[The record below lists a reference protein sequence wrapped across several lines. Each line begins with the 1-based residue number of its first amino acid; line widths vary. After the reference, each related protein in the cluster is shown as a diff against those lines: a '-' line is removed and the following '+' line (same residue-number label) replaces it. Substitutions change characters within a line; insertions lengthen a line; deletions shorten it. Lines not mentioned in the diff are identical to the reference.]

1 MKRNEILGEHKKGTK
16 AVKYNKKPKD
26 HAAEFSKAKEKLAPV
41 KPMEGYNP
49 NSAGAEHR
57 RKLDQSHAADLKA
70 RAEAP
75 DATERD
81 QQRYQNYLDKK
92 EQMAN
97 DYNDRME
104 RESVAQEG
112 HRDYDDNRTGF
123 GDQGKREFKRR
134 EMEHELGHETNNY
147 AVAID
152 GRTWK
157 VFASKNHA
165 QAVAR
170 SLQNKGKK
178 ATVHET
184 GAEPTAE
191 AMGADMGKITKVDPA
206 TKKAT
211 LTKPDGTSMEVD
223 STALKPTPDGKMS
236 MDTPDT
242 DELKTGTAVVSSEG
256 MDSPPPTDS
265 TSPIHGGQD
274 NVDLRRLRELAG
286 QPAALTPPE
295 DDGEYDAID
304 SVDSFNA
311 FAQKQGAAA
320 GLNPEQTAEL
330 QKMVVAEPDG
340 SIDMEAT
347 MVNAVKGLADMV
359 VQLLELFTTWLGM
372 LEKAK
377 ADPAQWSAFTPEE
390 QKSIDDAINEMK
402 AMLPG
407 LQAEAKKM
415 PGLQA
420 ELDQV
425 VAANKASGKTMRI
438 PAKTPAPAAP
448 PVEEGTEAGKDL
460 GNGFTLTTTE
470 FGGKTVPAVFDSQDN
485 AYWIE
490 NNTGLRNYGMSSHIQ
505 IKNGKAAGK
514 MPARQTAAAMK
525 AAGWEMGQPGQ
536 REPSPADTSASEP
549 FVPKDYQTKEPL
561 KKGPDGKWYNSKGE
575 ERDNLHGGPVIN
587 GAAMF
592 RSMTPRPPTQE
603 SAELTAMLRI
613 AGLR

>member
-16 AVKYNKKPKD
+16 AVKYNKKPTD
-26 HAAEFSKAKEKLAPV
+26 HSAEYGKAKEKLAPV

-49 NSAGAEHR
+49 NSVGAEHR

-70 RAEAP
+70 RAEGP

-81 QQRYQNYLDKK
+81 HQRYQNYLDKK

-112 HRDYDDNRTGF
+112 HRDSRDSYQRDYDFSQSGF

-236 MDTPDT
+236 IDTPDT
-242 DELKTGTAVVSSEG
+242 DELKAGTPVVSTED
-256 MDSPPPTDS
+256 MTAPTTDS
-265 TSPIHGGQD
+265 ESPINGD
-274 NVDLRRLRELAG
+274 EENADLRRLRELAG
-286 QPAALTPPE
+286 QEELGERVTPIASHPEYKEAESSFGMAQGIMKAVKMMNPTFGPWGGKLT
-295 DDGEYDAID
+295 A
-304 SVDSFNA
+304 VN
-311 FAQKQGAAA
+311 AA
-320 GLNPEQTAEL
+320 GETVGVWDKGAWNGKNSQLMHDAQQAADASPEAQ
-330 QKMVVAEPDG
+330 
-340 SIDMEAT
+340 
-347 MVNAVKGLADMV
+347 ADR
-359 VQLLELFTTWLGM
+359 
-372 LEKAK
+372 
-377 ADPAQWSAFTPEE
+377 D
-390 QKSIDDAINEMK
+390 
-402 AMLPG
+402 
-407 LQAEAKKM
+407 
-415 PGLQA
+415 
-420 ELDQV
+420 
-425 VAANKASGKTMRI
+425 AANA
-438 PAKTPAPAAP
+438 
-448 PVEEGTEAGKDL
+448 
-460 GNGFTLTTTE
+460 
-470 FGGKTVPAVFDSQDN
+470 
-485 AYWIE
+485 
-490 NNTGLRNYGMSSHIQ
+490 
-505 IKNGKAAGK
+505 
-514 MPARQTAAAMK
+514 
-525 AAGWEMGQPGQ
+525 
-536 REPSPADTSASEP
+536 P

-561 KKGPDGKWYNSKGE
+561 TKGPDGKWRNSKGE
-575 ERDNLHGGPVIN
+575 ERDSLHGGPISA
-587 GAAMF
+587 GGGAMF
-592 RSMTPRPPTQE
+592 RSLTPRTPTPE
-603 SAELTAMLRI
+603 SADNVLLQKMLSI

>member
-26 HAAEFSKAKEKLAPV
+26 HAAEFGKAKEKLAPV

-49 NSAGAEHR
+49 NSASAEHR

-70 RAEAP
+70 RAEGP
-75 DATERD
+75 EATERD
-81 QQRYQNYLDKK
+81 HQRYQNYLDKK
-92 EQMAN
+92 EQMRN

-112 HRDYDDNRTGF
+112 NRDSYQRDYDFSQTGF

-191 AMGADMGKITKVDPA
+191 ALGAEVGKITKVDPA

-211 LTKPDGTSMEVD
+211 LTKADGSSMEVD

-242 DELKTGTAVVSSEG
+242 DELKAGTPVVSTED
-256 MDSPPPTDS
+256 MTAPTVDSS
-265 TSPIHGGQD
+265 SPINGD
-274 NVDLRRLRELAG
+274 EENVDLRRLRELAG
-286 QPAALTPPE
+286 ELSEAGEGMSDEYLQKAA
-295 DDGEYDAID
+295 
-304 SVDSFNA
+304 S
-311 FAQKQGAAA
+311 GAPGRWMISQDKAKEELARRAA
-320 GLNPEQTAEL
+320 GGKQNVPAP
-330 QKMVVAEPDG
+330 EPD
-340 SIDMEAT
+340 
-347 MVNAVKGLADMV
+347 
-359 VQLLELFTTWLGM
+359 
-372 LEKAK
+372 
-377 ADPAQWSAFTPEE
+377 
-390 QKSIDDAINEMK
+390 
-402 AMLPG
+402 
-407 LQAEAKKM
+407 
-415 PGLQA
+415 
-420 ELDQV
+420 
-425 VAANKASGKTMRI
+425 
-438 PAKTPAPAAP
+438 
-448 PVEEGTEAGKDL
+448 
-460 GNGFTLTTTE
+460 
-470 FGGKTVPAVFDSQDN
+470 
-485 AYWIE
+485 
-490 NNTGLRNYGMSSHIQ
+490 
-505 IKNGKAAGK
+505 
-514 MPARQTAAAMK
+514 
-525 AAGWEMGQPGQ
+525 
-536 REPSPADTSASEP
+536 TSSEP

-561 KKGPDGKWYNSKGE
+561 TKGPDGKWRNSKGE
-575 ERDNLHGGPVIN
+575 ERDSLHGGPISA
-587 GAAMF
+587 GGGAMF
-592 RSMTPRPPTQE
+592 RSLTPRTPTPE
-603 SAELTAMLRI
+603 SADNVLLQKMLSI

>member
-26 HAAEFSKAKEKLAPV
+26 HSAEFGKAKEKLAPV

-49 NSAGAEHR
+49 NSVGAEHR

-70 RAEAP
+70 RAESP

-81 QQRYQNYLDKK
+81 QQRYQNYLDRK

-104 RESVAQEG
+104 REGIGHDRTTHRGGKITATSRGIKHEKTDYEDDNIVFKRKDDDEANPSRYKKYAILDPDEVDEG
-112 HRDYDDNRTGF
+112 HRDNRDSYQRDYDSSIAGMDGSSH
-123 GDQGKREFKRR
+123 REFKRQ

-178 ATVHET
+178 ASVHET

-242 DELKTGTAVVSSEG
+242 DDLKAGTAVVSTE
-256 MDSPPPTDS
+256 
-265 TSPIHGGQD
+265 
-274 NVDLRRLRELAG
+274 NV
-286 QPAALTPPE
+286 
-295 DDGEYDAID
+295 
-304 SVDSFNA
+304 
-311 FAQKQGAAA
+311 
-320 GLNPEQTAEL
+320 
-330 QKMVVAEPDG
+330 
-340 SIDMEAT
+340 
-347 MVNAVKGLADMV
+347 
-359 VQLLELFTTWLGM
+359 
-372 LEKAK
+372 
-377 ADPAQWSAFTPEE
+377 
-390 QKSIDDAINEMK
+390 
-402 AMLPG
+402 
-407 LQAEAKKM
+407 
-415 PGLQA
+415 
-420 ELDQV
+420 
-425 VAANKASGKTMRI
+425 
-438 PAKTPAPAAP
+438 
-448 PVEEGTEAGKDL
+448 
-460 GNGFTLTTTE
+460 
-470 FGGKTVPAVFDSQDN
+470 
-485 AYWIE
+485 
-490 NNTGLRNYGMSSHIQ
+490 
-505 IKNGKAAGK
+505 
-514 MPARQTAAAMK
+514 
-525 AAGWEMGQPGQ
+525 
-536 REPSPADTSASEP
+536 
-549 FVPKDYQTKEPL
+549 
-561 KKGPDGKWYNSKGE
+561 
-575 ERDNLHGGPVIN
+575 
-587 GAAMF
+587 
-592 RSMTPRPPTQE
+592 
-603 SAELTAMLRI
+603 ELTAMLRI

>member
-1 MKRNEILGEHKKGTK
+1 MKRNEILGEHKKGIK

-165 QAVAR
+165 LAVAR

-265 TSPIHGGQD
+265 SSPISGD
-274 NVDLRRLRELAG
+274 EENVDLRRLRELAG
-286 QPAALTPPE
+286 QPAAPVADVDPGEQILSVAASPE
-295 DDGEYDAID
+295 VKAFIDANTIRD
-304 SVDSFNA
+304 AEGDVDI
-311 FAQKQGAAA
+311 A
-320 GLNPEQTAEL
+320 GTFGQMITKASAE
-330 QKMVVAEPDG
+330 MD
-340 SIDMEAT
+340 
-347 MVNAVKGLADMV
+347 VKGLQAALAQMEV
-359 VQLLELFTTWLGM
+359 KFKEFPTTPEFQAM
-372 LEKAK
+372 
-377 ADPAQWSAFTPEE
+377 SPEE
-390 QKSIDDAINEMK
+390 QAEWKQAAPEGMQTLRDMTAQLVKLQQTFAAGGKQMTDLSQDPNAPKDNPMKGVKS
-402 AMLPG
+402 L
-407 LQAEAKKM
+407 
-415 PGLQA
+415 
-420 ELDQV
+420 
-425 VAANKASGKTMRI
+425 T
-438 PAKTPAPAAP
+438 AP
-448 PVEEGTEAGKDL
+448 PVEEGTEADKDL
-460 GNGFTLTTTE
+460 SNGFTLTTIE
-470 FGGKTVPAVFDSQDN
+470 FGKKTVPAVFDSQDN

-490 NNTGLRNYGMSSHIQ
+490 NNTGLRQYGLASHIR
-505 IKNGKAAGK
+505 IKDGKADGK
-514 MPARQTAAAMK
+514 MPGTETAAAMK
-525 AAGWEMGQPGQ
+525 AAGWEMDRPYRQ
-536 REPSPADTSASEP
+536 REPRPPADTSDSTP
-549 FVPKDYQTKEPL
+549 HVPKDYQTREPL
-561 KKGPDGKWYNSKGE
+561 KKGPDGTWRNSKGE
-575 ERDNLHGGPVIN
+575 ERDSLHGGPVIN

-592 RSMTPRPPTQE
+592 RSMTPRAPTQE